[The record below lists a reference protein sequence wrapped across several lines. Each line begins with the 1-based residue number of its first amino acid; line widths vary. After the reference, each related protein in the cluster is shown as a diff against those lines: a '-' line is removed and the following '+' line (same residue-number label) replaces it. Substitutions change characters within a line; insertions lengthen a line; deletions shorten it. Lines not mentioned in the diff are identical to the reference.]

1 MPLNIKLKSLD
12 CTAVW
17 KYNFPQN
24 TEDKCQ
30 ICRRSIMAPSHED
43 VKNKNLISRISIGKC
58 GHAFHSECIQNYC
71 KKNVSCPIDYTQWET
86 SKELEGP
93 NIINRQKTD
102 ESKKKEQV
110 SVQPEPKVNIPK
122 LPFGY
127 LGLKPG
133 GIKKDSDYY

>member
-12 CTAVW
+12 CTTVW

-43 VKNKNLISRISIGKC
+43 INNKNLISRISIGKC
-58 GHAFHSECIQNYC
+58 GHAFHSECIKNYC

-93 NIINRQKTD
+93 NIIKG
-102 ESKKKEQV
+102 KV
-110 SVQPEPKVNIPK
+110 EPKNDIEKNKPVEK
-122 LPFGY
+122 QAKHSFGW
-127 LGLKPG
+127 LGVKP
-133 GIKKDSDYY
+133 DM

>member
-12 CTAVW
+12 CTTVW

-43 VKNKNLISRISIGKC
+43 INNKNLISRISIGKC
-58 GHAFHSECIQNYC
+58 GHAFHSECIKNYC

-93 NIINRQKTD
+93 TIIKG
-102 ESKKKEQV
+102 KV
-110 SVQPEPKVNIPK
+110 EPKNDIEKNQPVEK
-122 LPFGY
+122 QAQSPFGW
-127 LGLKPG
+127 LGLK
-133 GIKKDSDYY
+133 SDNKNFGM

>member
-12 CTAVW
+12 CTTMW

-43 VKNKNLISRISIGKC
+43 INNKNLISRISIGKC
-58 GHAFHSECIQNYC
+58 GHAFHSECIKNYC

-93 NIINRQKTD
+93 NIIKGKV
-102 ESKKKEQV
+102 EPPKPEIEKIPPIEKQV
-110 SVQPEPKVNIPK
+110 KHSFNWLGVKPDTKN
-122 LPFGY
+122 FGM
-127 LGLKPG
+127 
-133 GIKKDSDYY
+133 